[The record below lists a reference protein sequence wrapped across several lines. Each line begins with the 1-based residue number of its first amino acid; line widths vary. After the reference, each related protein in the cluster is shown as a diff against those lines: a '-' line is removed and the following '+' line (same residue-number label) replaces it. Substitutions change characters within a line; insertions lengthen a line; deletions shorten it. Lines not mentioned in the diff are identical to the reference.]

1 METINNMKY
10 EAAVKE
16 LETIVDD
23 MESGQLNL
31 DELTEKLKRAQ
42 MLLKLCKDRLTKT
55 EDEIQKILKDD
66 KQ

>member
-1 METINNMKY
+1 METIKNMKY

>member
-1 METINNMKY
+1 METIKNMKY

-55 EDEIQKILKDD
+55 EDEIQKILKDN